1 MNYYEIL
8 GVSSSSTESEI
19 RNAYKKL
26 ALKYHPDKNHDPE
39 AVNMFHE
46 ISNAYQTLSDTKK
59 RNDYDSYG
67 KIPDMFKSPE
77 EIFEHMFKDMNPML
91 GKLLSSTFT
100 NFTNV
105 LLDDNKTIFDAIN
118 EFKTD
123 EVIEK
128 SSDLLKSYLNKKTK
142 PYNSKYV
149 YNLNID
155 ITDNF
160 LDKLNEIEVN
170 IEFLRRY
177 THISINFIEN
187 NSKFESIFS
196 LINDTFDI
204 NYRNKE
210 YHFVLKYKF
219 PPNIVRKKNSSNL
232 YLNYEIDIHSYT
244 NGFYFDY
251 PLSSS
256 KSINKNILINNSNI
270 VKINEAGILKDH
282 NKFGHLFIT
291 FKPALEKLRESCMK
305 DNIETIFSLETSSFF

>member
-1 MNYYEIL
+1 
-8 GVSSSSTESEI
+8 
-19 RNAYKKL
+19 
-26 ALKYHPDKNHDPE
+26 
-39 AVNMFHE
+39 
-46 ISNAYQTLSDTKK
+46 
-59 RNDYDSYG
+59 
-67 KIPDMFKSPE
+67 MFKSPE

-155 ITDNF
+155 VTDNF

-204 NYRNKE
+204 NYLNKE

-256 KSINKNILINNSNI
+256 KSINKNIRINNSNI
-270 VKINEAGILKDH
+270 VKINDAGILKDH

-291 FKPALEKLRESCMK
+291 FKPALEKLKESCMK
-305 DNIETIFSLETSSFF
+305 DNVETIYSLETSSFF